1 MVVLSFEGNQM
12 SSVYFTDGL
21 YTELRGIAWKGIH
34 ITIHTEFI
42 VTLWLFNIAMENCLF
57 MYDFMMNQLYI
68 KYDDLPL
75 PRLIIRG

>member
-1 MVVLSFEGNQM
+1 M
-12 SSVYFTDGL
+12 SSVYFTDVL
-21 YTELRGIAWKGIH
+21 YTELRGIAWKG

-42 VTLWLFNIAMENCLF
+42 VTLWLFNIAMENGLF